1 MVWCMHRKQKR
12 FREICLVYLW
22 KTVYFRQ
29 ISSLHFALP
38 MTWGAVVGLPT
49 ALIGMLVTHS
59 AERWVSFSLVWTLL
73 NTSHCSSPPLFSDW
87 MVSTWLLGTGQGL
100 VSFFGV
106 VLILLALKFIS
117 PTQNKVIRSFQVVGS
132 YIVQVSSSHN
142 ASKRLSNPR

>member
-59 AERWVSFSLVWTLL
+59 AER
-73 NTSHCSSPPLFSDW
+73 
-87 MVSTWLLGTGQGL
+87 
-100 VSFFGV
+100 
-106 VLILLALKFIS
+106 
-117 PTQNKVIRSFQVVGS
+117 
-132 YIVQVSSSHN
+132 
-142 ASKRLSNPR
+142 